1 MKYFATILFLAAL
14 CALASCR
21 GAKLSVA
28 DEQFERGEY
37 YDASVTYKKV
47 YNKLRKKEERPLR
60 GEVAFKMGNCYRLL
74 NMSSRSSAAYQN
86 ALRYEYPD
94 SMAHFYLAQALQR
107 DGKYAAAIESYKR
120 YLEFCPSDT
129 LAINGV
135 QGCEDALAWR
145 GHASRYEVKNARLFN
160 SRRSDFS
167 PMYLGADYDQLYFTS
182 TTEKAIGDKKSE
194 ITGMKNAD
202 VFFSKKNDIK
212 YLLSKQID
220 FINR

>member
-107 DGKYAAAIESYKR
+107 DGKYAAAMESY
-120 YLEFCPSDT
+120 
-129 LAINGV
+129 
-135 QGCEDALAWR
+135 
-145 GHASRYEVKNARLFN
+145 
-160 SRRSDFS
+160 
-167 PMYLGADYDQLYFTS
+167 
-182 TTEKAIGDKKSE
+182 
-194 ITGMKNAD
+194 
-202 VFFSKKNDIK
+202 
-212 YLLSKQID
+212 
-220 FINR
+220 